1 MFRVIDA
8 GHIYE
13 IQNRCEQGFL
23 IDSWQRVEF
32 TKIADD
38 NIISIGIFNQDMM
51 EPLIHRIDWQIQNT
65 PYHNVDIERNR
76 QNSLFFL
83 LKALDHWT
91 KFTAERLAD
100 GAKLLGH
107 VK

>member
-1 MFRVIDA
+1 M
-8 GHIYE
+8 YE

-23 IDSWQRVEF
+23 IDSWQRIEF
-32 TKIADD
+32 LKIADD
-38 NIISIGIFNQDMM
+38 NVVSEGLFSQDLM
-51 EPLIHRIDWQIQNT
+51 EVLTHRIEWQTEHT
-65 PYHNVDIERNR
+65 PYPNADIERKR

-83 LKALDHWT
+83 LKALDQWAQ
-91 KFTAERLAD
+91 FTEERLAD

>member
-13 IQNRCEQGFL
+13 IQNRCEKGFL
-23 IDSWQRVEF
+23 IDSWQRREF
-32 TKIADD
+32 LKTAND
-38 NIISIGIFNQDMM
+38 NVVSTGIFNQDEM
-51 EPLIHRIDWQIQNT
+51 EVLIHRIEWQIEHT
-65 PYHNVDIERNR
+65 PYHNPDIERKR

-83 LKALDHWT
+83 LKSLDQWT
-91 KFTAERLAD
+91 QFTDERLAD

>member
-1 MFRVIDA
+1 MFRVIEP

-23 IDSWQRVEF
+23 IDSWQRKEF
-32 TKIADD
+32 LKIADD
-38 NIISIGIFNQDMM
+38 NVISIGIFNQDEM
-51 EPLIHRIDWQIQNT
+51 EVLIHRIEWQIGHT
-65 PYHNVDIERNR
+65 PYHNADIERKR

-83 LKALDHWT
+83 LKALDNWT
-91 KFTAERLAD
+91 MFTNERLAD

>member
-13 IQNRCEQGFL
+13 IQNRCEKGFL
-23 IDSWQRVEF
+23 IDSWQRIEF
-32 TKIADD
+32 LKIADD
-38 NIISIGIFNQDMM
+38 NVISEGLFGQDLM
-51 EPLIHRIDWQIQNT
+51 EVLIHRIEWQIEHT
-65 PYHNVDIERNR
+65 PYPNVDIERKR
-76 QNSLFFL
+76 QNSLLFL
-83 LKALDHWT
+83 LKALDQWT
-91 KFTAERLAD
+91 KFTYERLAD

>member
-13 IQNRCEQGFL
+13 IQNRCEKGFL
-23 IDSWQRVEF
+23 IDSWQRVDF
-32 TKIADD
+32 LKIVDD
-38 NIISIGIFNQDMM
+38 GVDSAGLFSQDLF
-51 EPLIHRIDWQIQNT
+51 EILIDRIKWQTENT
-65 PYHNVDIERNR
+65 PYPVADIERNR
-76 QNSLFFL
+76 ANALFH
-83 LKALDHWT
+83 LKEALSQWT
-91 KFTAERLAD
+91 MFTNERLAN